1 MLNSKVLVYQT
12 MYASIIIQILTS
24 VISLHGFFVKL
35 DPSDQIL
42 KGVLGIETFVQ
53 FVETFTYLWIIMTIH
68 NINKM
73 TPRRYFDW
81 AITTPIM
88 LISTIIYMDYISDKE
103 TNGTTNKTLM
113 GFYDENKYDILKLFV
128 YNGLMLTFGYLGERG
143 IISKQIGIPIG
154 FVFFFLSFHLIYTKY
169 AYKSQSG
176 KNLFYFVFICWFMY
190 GIAAMFDPIRKNIS
204 YNMLD
209 IVAKNFY
216 GLFIYYKILQ
226 LRV

>member
-12 MYASIIIQILTS
+12 MYASIIVQILTTI
-24 VISLHGFFVKL
+24 ISLHGFYQKL
-35 DPSDQIL
+35 NPDDNIL
-42 KGVLGIETFVQ
+42 KSILGIETLVQ

-68 NINKM
+68 RVDNM
-73 TPRRYFDW
+73 TSRRYFDW

-88 LISTIIYMDYISDKE
+88 LISTIIYMDYVSDKE
-103 TNGTTNKTLM
+103 ANGTTNKTLM
-113 GFYDENKYDILKLFV
+113 GFYHENKGDILKLFV
-128 YNGLMLTFGYLGERG
+128 YNGLMLLFGYLGERG

-169 AYKSQSG
+169 AYKSESG
-176 KNLFYFVFICWFMY
+176 KNLFYFVFIVWFMY
-190 GIAAMFDPIRKNIS
+190 GIAAMFNPIRKNIC

-209 IVAKNFY
+209 IVAKNLY